1 MPLQRIDAD
10 AEVSGRFREP
20 ACLRFGFKKRKTEL
34 ETLPLTDRAVTAFKE
49 QMEEAV
55 GSEYLF
61 PRRTECGNK
70 PYLCGLKKVWL
81 STLRCARVP
90 YFSLYVLRH
99 TFATRLSAG
108 GVADYFV
115 TLMLRQ
121 GRAGVF
127 KRYSQAKLNVMREAL
142 DRLDRQANEHERG
155 FVFVQNDC

>member
-1 MPLQRIDAD
+1 
-10 AEVSGRFREP
+10 
-20 ACLRFGFKKRKTEL
+20 
-34 ETLPLTDRAVTAFKE
+34 
-49 QMEEAV
+49 MEEAV

-70 PYLCGLKKVWL
+70 PYLCGLKKVWR
-81 STLRCARVP
+81 STLRCARVS
-90 YFSLYVLRH
+90 YFSLYELRH

-108 GVADYFV
+108 GVAGYFV

-142 DRLDRQANEHERG
+142 DRLDPRANEHERG
-155 FVFVQNDC
+155 FGTETALRMGMERNRILKIKEIAGGDDGARTRDLMRDSNLTAFHIFYSSYYLP